1 MDKIFGFTPS
11 PYPRLHPMASF
22 FRRVIAAG
30 LKLADEDGHGQSHQQ
45 RDRQL
50 DQAVNS
56 MKLVLK
62 PASSLDLASALLVA
76 LECN

>member
-1 MDKIFGFTPS
+1 MVACF
-11 PYPRLHPMASF
+11 
-22 FRRVIAAG
+22 
-30 LKLADEDGHGQSHQQ
+30 KLADEDGYGQSRQP
-45 RDRQL
+45 RDRQF

-62 PASSLDLASALLVA
+62 PASSLDLARALPAA